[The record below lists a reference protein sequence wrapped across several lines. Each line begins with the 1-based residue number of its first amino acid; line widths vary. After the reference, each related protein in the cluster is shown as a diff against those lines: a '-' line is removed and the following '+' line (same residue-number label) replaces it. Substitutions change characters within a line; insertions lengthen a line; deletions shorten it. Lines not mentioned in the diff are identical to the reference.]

1 MIDKSVEMVYFMD
14 MNIAGEQKKFTI
26 LLVEDDIDLSL
37 IEKTILMEEGYNVV
51 TAATGADAL
60 GLLEVYKIDLV
71 VLDLNLPDING
82 EALLGKMKK
91 IKPKIKVIIMTGQED
106 IDSYIHTL
114 QLGAIDYL
122 IKPVSPNGLT
132 GVLKKIL
139 T

>member
-91 IKPKIKVIIMTGQED
+91 IKPKIKVIIITGQED

-114 QLGAIDYL
+114 QLGAI
-122 IKPVSPNGLT
+122 
-132 GVLKKIL
+132 
-139 T
+139 

>member
-1 MIDKSVEMVYFMD
+1 MD

-60 GLLEVYKIDLV
+60 GLLEVYKTDLV

>member
-60 GLLEVYKIDLV
+60 GLLEVYKTDLV